1 MIELKHLLANY
12 FQFFD
17 TSIGV
22 VTFVCFYAV
31 WVTFLLPGLWPSM
44 FAGFLYGPLDGTFVV
59 LIGAFLGAEISFFLG
74 RKIFRSWTQKRIA
87 NFPKLEAIQ
96 KSVSQEG
103 LKLIFFTRLSPA
115 FPFSLLNFVYGVSEV
130 SFRDFTLG
138 LIGILPGTIV
148 FCGLGSLASDIAEF
162 REILTNREDFGSLL
176 LSIVGLISTLVVVF
190 IVSQSVRNTLQEFD
204 SSV

>member
-1 MIELKHLLANY
+1 MIELKHLVANY

-17 TSIGV
+17 TSFGV